1 MIFRKE
7 HGPATVATV
16 VERKSRFT
24 VLFRNNDRRSKPLMG
39 RLIDVLSPLPQGA
52 RRSLTFDRG
61 LEFVS
66 WRELGAGMGAKAWF
80 CDPQAPWQKGSVENM
95 NRRVR
100 RYLPADTVLLTL
112 ADRSMR
118 SICDRLNS
126 TPRKCLGWRTPA
138 EVFRQ
143 ELLASKPG
151 SG

>member
-1 MIFRKE
+1 MIFRKV
-7 HGPATVATV
+7 HGPANVATV

-24 VLFRNNDRRSKPLMG
+24 LLFRNNDRRSKPLRG
-39 RLIDVLSPLPQGA
+39 RLIEVLAPLPRAA

-61 LEFVS
+61 LET
-66 WRELGAGMGAKAWF
+66 GMGAKAWF

-112 ADRSMR
+112 ADQSMR

-126 TPRKCLGWRTPA
+126 TPRKCLGWRTPT

-143 ELLASKPG
+143 ELLASVPW